1 MPCGPGAF
9 ISPMELSASFDILL
23 GEICHEE
30 LIHFSCYSPASGL
43 EELAGIRDDN
53 GYKSVGY
60 H

>member
-1 MPCGPGAF
+1 
-9 ISPMELSASFDILL
+9 MELSASFDILL